1 MARLRHN
8 FEMGE
13 SPADAE
19 ARFLEEIAPE
29 LDRNAELRLCKRRPG
44 LLEFAFLREHKTVLT
59 RVTEAPPRRILGGP
73 RVRVAF
79 DSAVSGTRVEIR
91 GRCARAVRD
100 ALLRLGEPG
109 FWPER

>member
-1 MARLRHN
+1 MPVSP
-8 FEMGE
+8 GE
-13 SPADAE
+13 AE

-44 LLEFAFLREHKTVLT
+44 LLEFALLREHRTVLT
-59 RVTEAPPRRILGGP
+59 RVTSSPPRRILGGP

-79 DSAVSGTRVEIR
+79 DGAACGTRVEIR

-100 ALLRLGEPG
+100 ALSRLGQPG